1 MVIKA
6 LTPGYGAQIY
16 QIGGSP
22 PSELSGW
29 GQPVA
34 TIADGGETETVAL
47 PGRAAQSFLIWITK
61 MPGAEDDPGR
71 YQMEISD
78 VRLLK

>member
-1 MVIKA
+1 VNS
-6 LTPGYGAQIY
+6 
-16 QIGGSP
+16 SP

-34 TIADGGETETVAL
+34 KVTDGGGHETVAL
-47 PGRAAQSFLIWITK
+47 PGKPAQSFLIWITK
-61 MPGAEDDPGR
+61 PPQAKDDPGR

>member
-1 MVIKA
+1 VN
-6 LTPGYGAQIY
+6 
-16 QIGGSP
+16 GSP
-22 PSELSGW
+22 PSSLSGW

-34 TIADGGETETVAL
+34 TISDGGDSETVSL
-47 PGRAAQSFLIWITK
+47 PGRAARSFLIWITK
-61 MPGAEDDPGR
+61 APVAEDDPSR